1 MKTYKHLVFDID
13 GTLADTEEIHV
24 VSLQQTL
31 RELKGKEMSAEELAF
46 TLGMPGIKTMEALG
60 FEEPGKAFESWDER
74 YMECSKK
81 MGVKLFPG
89 VKEVLDQLEKEDVTM
104 GILTSKA
111 QNEYEFS
118 FLDYG
123 YGRYFSCAVLA
134 GETPNG
140 KPHPDP
146 MLEYMRRTGA
156 KPEEVL
162 YIGDTLY
169 DMQCAN
175 AAGTDGALALW
186 GCANPAK
193 VDNATYR
200 LEKMEDVLKFVQK

>member
-13 GTLADTEEIHV
+13 GTLADTEIIHV
-24 VSLQQTL
+24 VSLQQTI
-31 RELKGKEMSAEELAF
+31 RDLKGKEIAAEELAF
-46 TLGMPGIKTMEALG
+46 TLGMPGIPTMEALG
-60 FEEPGKAFESWDER
+60 FEEPEKAFEAWDER
-74 YMECSKK
+74 YMECSKQ
-81 MGVKLFPG
+81 MGVTLFPG
-89 VKEVLDQLEKEDVTM
+89 VKEVLEQLEKADVSL

-111 QNEYEFS
+111 PNEYEFS

-134 GETPNG
+134 GDTPHG

-146 MLEYMRRTGA
+146 MLEYMKRTGA

-162 YIGDTLY
+162 YIGDTPY

-175 AAGTDGALALW
+175 AAGTECALALW
-186 GCANPAK
+186 GCANPDS
-193 VDNATYR
+193 VENATYR
-200 LEKMEDVLKFVQK
+200 LEKIEDVLEFIKG